1 MSKFIKLSRS
11 TIERYI
17 NCQRCC
23 VLEKIYKIKPPS
35 IPFTLNIAVDNL
47 CKNEFD
53 FYRNKQIAH
62 PLFTQNNID
71 AIPYN
76 HKDIDIWRD
85 NYQGLKYSS
94 KEYEY
99 EFVGAIDD
107 VWQKQNGDLIVAD
120 IKATSRKNFD
130 WDETFHKYEYPKA
143 YKRQLEMYQWLFQK
157 NGFKVAKE
165 AYIIYFN
172 AKKNEKFFKNN
183 LEFDTH
189 LIKLNCSTDWVEK
202 KIIETVQLLR
212 SSSFPKPSSNCEQ
225 CNYLKQ
231 RWFLSRKFNR

>member
-11 TIERYI
+11 TVERYI

-53 FYRNKQIAH
+53 FYRNNQIPH

-212 SSSFPKPSSNCEQ
+212 SSSFPKPSSNCDQ

-231 RWFLSRKFNR
+231 RWFLSQKFNK